1 MGVMCPYHY
10 EPPNRFESK
19 ITKHHV
25 LSSPCSR
32 PLNYQASSLEI
43 SRGLVE
49 WLRNLCSQITFGL
62 STWDSDHMEWQ
73 MSVIRKAPDEYL
85 KYYLSNLEKMT

>member
-1 MGVMCPYHY
+1 MYYLRALFSSFKLSGKLVQDVVGDEWRVVSAECKAR
-10 EPPNRFESK
+10 NRNRGCLL
-19 ITKHHV
+19 ITDG
-25 LSSPCSR
+25 
-32 PLNYQASSLEI
+32 N
-43 SRGLVE
+43 
-49 WLRNLCSQITFGL
+49 RN